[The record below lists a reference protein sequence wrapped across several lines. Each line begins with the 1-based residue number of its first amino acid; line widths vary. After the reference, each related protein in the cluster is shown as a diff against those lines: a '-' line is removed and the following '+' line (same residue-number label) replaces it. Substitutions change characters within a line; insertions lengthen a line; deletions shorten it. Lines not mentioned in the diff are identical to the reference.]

1 MGAREEEDV
10 TSHEEPA
17 QRLLT
22 IVRTFYTITDAGR
35 QYRGRSVTIDSGSIE
50 GRSGQSSHF
59 SVPFPLVSFAQGR
72 PTGRPVERPLS
83 GAVTSA
89 RNLRYGSE
97 GALECPFRRWHERE
111 GRPQSTI

>member
-1 MGAREEEDV
+1 MGAREEEHV
-10 TSHEEPA
+10 TSHKEPA

-59 SVPFPLVSFAQGR
+59 FVPFLLVSFAQGR
-72 PTGRPVERPLS
+72 RAGGPGERPLS
-83 GAVTSA
+83 GALTSA
-89 RNLRYGSE
+89 RNLRCGSTA
-97 GALECPFRRWHERE
+97 GP
-111 GRPQSTI
+111 